1 MKQVFITAVKPP
13 LGVSVS
19 QLGVSGFETLFY
31 IPASHLA
38 VTVPWEMNQQMEYL
52 LASQIKKNAVLKV
65 LSIAA
70 DTLKGKYES

>member
-31 IPASHLA
+31 IPGSHLA

-52 LASQIKKNAVLKV
+52 LTSQIKKKC
-65 LSIAA
+65 SF
-70 DTLKGKYES
+70 ESFKHSNRYTERKI